1 MIVELKDNFKK
12 DLGDI
17 NKKIKINNKAY
28 FTIGSSE
35 EKIQLNAV
43 LQSIWDEKGKI
54 LQISLDLSKSE
65 LLNTSNISSIII
77 NYDILYSK
85 DTQEAFTI
93 TTDIS
98 DYISPQKNIFNIN
111 LNKFNILSE
120 IVSTI
125 TDKDIKFLE
134 KTGLDI
140 GYSIFLLEE
149 NSDNKLVTKDSFY
162 KYLYKESNK
171 NKSNNFGINYIN
183 QVGEDVSRD
192 ILYKEYKEDK
202 FFPKFIGN
210 INILDNE
217 IFIGN
222 QGGMITL
229 TGVIGYSELKVVN
242 NKITEKRVGYQDL
255 RELKCSLITDLNNYS
270 DNDPKLEIKDNR
282 IIIPSTNDDLD
293 WKFKIKVSAD
303 FINYDNSIVRCS
315 KEYTI
320 IRTKTVITNEPW
332 TLNFKEII
340 NDNYNSEYYIEEN
353 NNNGK
358 KEPVVIFKNILDTN
372 DNFIETADN
381 NINLN
386 LTAANTGISDKI
398 IEKGLEITYD
408 YLGGYEVDFIKPEE
422 LFNVFF
428 YIDLDNIKQDG
439 VNITV
444 PIKRYPKVAEEEEE
458 LDITK
463 NLENLVISNGK
474 TVDNNLDQTLWFPQI
489 VINDTDDI
497 KNYTPIIKT
506 TISCNLGE
514 EYGGIYST
522 SLYIMNEPILVSKI
536 NSRIALGNDNLLTI
550 GSNSIVLRD
559 TNYSTEGNKYS
570 GIASTS
576 GNSYSIGWKRFDET
590 NNESN
595 YWFVQ
600 DKGKHVNI
608 SPYIGSLGTGN
619 FNIKYDEDNTDENV
633 SIWRAVFGNISF
645 GYSDYIIND
654 IEKTYPD
661 FYNFPDTTSVT
672 IGILN
677 NLIFKD
683 KDNLLD
689 YKDKLGNKINDWKI
703 QILIPKKEFDLNIEQ
718 SDPRILGKKS
728 QKGLCINTKST
739 VLEVSSIF
747 PIKIKSINEFSN
759 IPSINKIISG
769 TNKYKYQVNPYK
781 IDNTT
786 TADSYSIGEISYG
799 NTNIGEK
806 INIVY
811 SNATSN
817 QIFIIPEVYNNNNEF
832 FIGTG
837 EAENQTNNNYPK
849 IENWTII
856 DYKDSIKLDRK
867 NNILVKIGSSN
878 NNNEVCY
885 VCDFYATGVI
895 TPNEDCS
902 DYVDVKATLDVKDDK
917 SKETYEVKDIVS
929 KLTIKKLWRSK
940 DNSINKFPIKSEY
953 DILGTSIITTS
964 PDLNIKCC
972 PLPPILRDKLGNI
985 LPEIFD
991 IITLPPGKY
1000 LNECELEGKIY
1011 ETILSPYNNEGEGH
1025 FGIFGFEETT
1035 NNYINGLNINWNLAE
1050 DFNDNDD
1057 FEGKIEYTIES
1068 NKQLNNKTIDQSNLI
1083 FTTTQR
1089 DELSIDGINYN
1100 RVGNGWKDFNTFKS
1114 KLNISFI
1121 KNLNQ
1126 EYFTY
1131 NNVSYSNGDLI
1142 EIDDL
1147 NLEYLKSSDENNN
1160 SYTYLR
1166 IKTPIYYK
1174 KCNRTDLTSLINIE
1188 DELKETETL
1197 TLSPKIENY
1206 VGLTTLD
1213 IANETSISK
1222 KYSTLSEFGS
1232 DFNFINISNI
1242 PIIVDMYMY
1251 NTTSTTSPP
1260 SYVIPVPKSI
1270 DNNYSYLSR
1279 FCWRNISIS
1288 IESKLSGIDKNNEI
1302 KNVINNKTINIL
1314 WKGITKYLRVKNT
1327 NDDESLLYALG
1338 TKYTHTVTYNVGG
1351 KITSLELYISPEEVF
1366 YENDN
1371 RTLTHL
1377 SLKDNLYIISNFPE
1391 GCGFDIN
1398 EENRTLTLLFPENNS
1413 FTEGKSNMFTVT
1425 YGNIK
1430 YEITITQDKVNDWK
1444 LELMNG
1450 INSTLD
1456 ISDFKSNSKVPT
1468 KENLNNPN
1476 AKVLTIHSTGYHV
1489 YLNKSNNPTEEDN
1502 ITTYQNFGIL
1512 EIKSNHNLVTDNKI
1526 KISCGYRNGDDII
1539 SYSDT
1544 AFSAIVKSTSIEK
1557 TETEDIYTHTI
1568 NLKLPTNINLN
1579 NEKPLDGYIV
1589 FNWGDQYRYVLFKQ
1603 GYLVPSIVLNNI
1615 TYRLENRVTDDNL
1628 FTGFNGFI
1636 GTESNPIELNLNNN
1650 VECTIQFLQREVE
1663 NNTMTLE
1670 TLSVISYLDEPQ
1682 NEDRYSVVTYD
1693 NDPWIIELQTNE
1705 DKYIPAS
1712 YVLKSG
1718 NNTDIQYKN
1727 RTDFP
1732 KLIHSC
1738 EVDPLYHDK
1747 VFRIKI
1753 DVALS
1758 LNRIKKFI
1766 QSREGESLDNLNNYI
1781 TTSDINS
1788 KINSPFRFSFW
1799 LQNKTNND

>member
-1 MIVELKDNFKK
+1 MIVKLEDNFKK

-17 NKKIKINNKAY
+17 NKKIKINNFFKL
-28 FTIGSSE
+28 SE
-35 EKIQLNAV
+35 KSEKYDII
-43 LQSIWDEKGKI
+43 QSIWDEDSKI
-54 LQISLDLSKSE
+54 LQITLDFTDTGID
-65 LLNTSNISSIII
+65 NNSIEEFSIK
-77 NYDILYSK
+77 YDILYSNN
-85 DTQEAFTI
+85 TNNAI
-93 TTDIS
+93 TFKLGES
-98 DYISPQKNIFNIN
+98 DYLSPEKNIFRIN
-111 LNKFNILSE
+111 LKSFPILSD

-183 QVGEDVSRD
+183 KVGEDVSRD

-242 NKITEKRVGYQDL
+242 NKIIEKRVGYQDL

-320 IRTKTVITNEPW
+320 IRTKTTITNEPW
-332 TLNFKEII
+332 TLNFEEVI
-340 NDNYNSEYYIEEN
+340 NDNYNSKYYIEEN

-386 LTAANTGISDKI
+386 LIAENTGISDKI

-408 YLGGYEVDFIKPEE
+408 YLEGYEIDFIKPEE

-439 VNITV
+439 VNITI
-444 PIKRYPKVAEEEEE
+444 PIKRYPKVTEEEEE

-474 TVDNNLDQTLWFPQI
+474 TVDNNLDQTLWFPQL

-536 NSRIALGNDNLLTI
+536 NSRIALGSNGTLFI
-550 GSNSIVLRD
+550 GSNSIELSD
-559 TNYSTEGNKYS
+559 TNLDSEGSIYS
-570 GIASTS
+570 GTASIS

-608 SPYIGSLGTGN
+608 SPNIGVLGTGN
-619 FNIKYDEDNTDENV
+619 SSLDYGDSTERDV
-633 SIWRAVFGNISF
+633 STWEAKKLGNISF

-654 IEKTYPD
+654 IEKTYPK

-683 KDNLLD
+683 KDNLLV

-703 QILIPKKEFDLNIEQ
+703 QILIPKKKFDLNIEQ
-718 SDPRILGKKS
+718 SKPRILGEKS
-728 QKGLCINTKST
+728 QIGLCKDTEST
-739 VLEVSSIF
+739 ILKISSIF

-759 IPSINKIISG
+759 IPPINKIISG

-786 TADSYSIGEISYG
+786 TAEYYYYSIGEISYG
-799 NTNIGEK
+799 NTGER
-806 INIVY
+806 IEIEY
-811 SNATSN
+811 SNADSN
-817 QIFIIPEVYNNNNEF
+817 QIFIIPDVYNNNNEF
-832 FIGTG
+832 FIGTSTG
-837 EAENQTNNNYPK
+837 VNEDQTTNNYPK
-849 IENWTII
+849 IENWTIV

-867 NNILVKIGSSN
+867 NNILVKIGSDNS
-878 NNNEVCY
+878 NNEVSY

-895 TPNEDCS
+895 TPKKNYSNYIEA
-902 DYVDVKATLDVKDDK
+902 VLEVNDDE

-929 KLTIKKLWRSK
+929 RLTIKKFWGNG
-940 DNSINKFPIKSEY
+940 NSIYKFPIESN
-953 DILGTSIITTS
+953 ILGEEETSIITTN

-1000 LNECELEGKIY
+1000 LNECELEDQVY
-1011 ETILSPYNNEGEGH
+1011 ETILSPYNKNH
-1025 FGIFGFEETT
+1025 FGIFDFKKIT
-1035 NNYINGLNINWNLAE
+1035 NNYIKGLNIKWENPAE
-1050 DFNDNDD
+1050 NFSDDD

-1083 FTTTQR
+1083 FTTTQK
-1089 DELSIDGINYN
+1089 DELIIGNTKYN
-1100 RVGNGWKDFNTFKS
+1100 HVGNGWENFNTFES
-1114 KLNISFI
+1114 KINISFI

-1131 NNVSYSNGDLI
+1131 NDISYSNGDLI

-1147 NLEYLKSSDENNN
+1147 NLEYFESSDN

-1166 IKTPIYYK
+1166 LKTPIYYK
-1174 KCNRTDLTSLINIE
+1174 KCNRTNLTDLINE
-1188 DELKETETL
+1188 ELELEKTL
-1197 TLSPKIENY
+1197 RLSPKIENY

-1213 IANETSISK
+1213 IANKTNISK
-1222 KYSTLSEFGS
+1222 KYSKLSEFGS

-1270 DNNYSYLSR
+1270 DDNYSYLSR
-1279 FCWRNISIS
+1279 FCWRNIDIIVKSIL
-1288 IESKLSGIDKNNEI
+1288 SKDVTND
-1302 KNVINNKTINIL
+1302 KTIKIL
-1314 WKGITKYLRVKNT
+1314 WKGITKYLKVNV
-1327 NDDESLLYALG
+1327 NNQSLLLYALG
-1338 TKYTHTVTYNVGG
+1338 TKYTHEVTYNVEG

-1366 YENDN
+1366 YEDDK
-1371 RTLTHL
+1371 RKLTSL
-1377 SLKDNLYIISNFPE
+1377 SLKDNLYIPNPPK

-1430 YEITITQDKVNDWK
+1430 YEITIIQDKVNDWR

-1456 ISDFKSNSKVPT
+1456 ISDFKLEYKVPDIDD
-1468 KENLNNPN
+1468 LNKSN

-1489 YLNKSNNPTEEDN
+1489 YLNKSDNPTEEDN

-1539 SYSDT
+1539 SYNDT
-1544 AFSAIVKSTSIEK
+1544 AFSAIVKSTKTEEEEIVKEGK
-1557 TETEDIYTHTI
+1557 TETEVIYTHTI

-1589 FNWGDQYRYVLFKQ
+1589 FNWGNQYRYVLFKQ

-1615 TYRLENRVTDDNL
+1615 TYRLENRVDDKL

-1693 NDPWIIELQTNE
+1693 NDPWIIELQTSEN
-1705 DKYIPAS
+1705 KYIPTS

-1738 EVDPLYHDK
+1738 EVNPLYHDK

>member
-1 MIVELKDNFKK
+1 MIVNLEDNFKK

-17 NKKIKINNKAY
+17 NKKVKINNFFKL
-28 FTIGSSE
+28 SE
-35 EKIQLNAV
+35 ESKKYDII
-43 LQSIWDEKGKI
+43 QSIWDEDNKI
-54 LQISLDLSKSE
+54 LQITLDFTDTGIDNK
-65 LLNTSNISSIII
+65 NIEEFSIY
-77 NYDILYSK
+77 YDILYSNNTNK
-85 DTQEAFTI
+85 AI
-93 TTDIS
+93 TFKLEEN
-98 DYISPQKNIFNIN
+98 DYLSPKKNIFRIN
-111 LNKFNILSE
+111 LKSFAILSD

-149 NSDNKLVTKDSFY
+149 NSDNKLVTKNSFY

-183 QVGEDVSRD
+183 RIGEDVSRD
-192 ILYKEYKEDK
+192 ILYKEYKKDK

-210 INILDNE
+210 INILDND

-222 QGGMITL
+222 QGGTITL

-255 RELKCSLITDLNNYS
+255 RELKYSLITDLNNYS

-303 FINYDNSIVRCS
+303 FINYDNSIVCCS

-320 IRTKTVITNEPW
+320 IRTKTIITNEPW
-332 TLNFKEII
+332 TLNFEEVID
-340 NDNYNSEYYIEEN
+340 DNYNSKYYIEENN

-358 KEPVVIFKNILDTN
+358 KEPVVIFKNILDTD

-408 YLGGYEVDFIKPEE
+408 YLGGYEIDFIKPEE

-444 PIKRYPKVAEEEEE
+444 PIKRYPKIAEEGE

-463 NLENLVISNGK
+463 NLENLVISDGK
-474 TVDNNLDQTLWFPQI
+474 TVDNNIDQTLWFPQL
-489 VINDTDDI
+489 VINDTDDV

-536 NSRIALGNDNLLTI
+536 NSRITLGIDDLLTI

-559 TNYSTEGNKYS
+559 TNYSTENNKYS
-570 GIASTS
+570 GTASIS
-576 GNSYSIGWKRFDET
+576 GKSYSIGWRRFDET

-595 YWFVQ
+595 CWFVQ

-608 SPYIGSLGTGN
+608 LPNIGFLGTGN
-619 FNIKYDEDNTDENV
+619 SSLVYEDKTESNV
-633 SIWRAVFGNISF
+633 STWEAKFGTISF

-654 IEKTYPD
+654 IEKIYPD
-661 FYNFPDTTSVT
+661 FYDFPDTTSVT

-683 KDNLLD
+683 KDNLRV

-703 QILIPKKEFDLNIEQ
+703 QILIPKKKFDLDIEQ
-718 SDPRILGKKS
+718 SEPRILGEKS
-728 QKGLCINTKST
+728 QTGLCTDLEKA

-747 PIKIKSINEFSN
+747 PIKIESMNEFSN
-759 IPSINKIISG
+759 IPNKIISG
-769 TNKYKYQVNPYK
+769 TNKYKYQVNPY
-781 IDNTT
+781 NPT
-786 TADSYSIGEISYG
+786 TADSYSIGKISYD
-799 NTNIGEK
+799 NNNIEK
-806 INIVY
+806 EIKIEY
-811 SNATSN
+811 SNVDST
-817 QIFIIPEVYNNNNEF
+817 QIFIIPDVNNNNEF

-837 EAENQTNNNYPK
+837 ENKTTNDYPK
-849 IENWTII
+849 IENWTIV

-867 NNILVKIGSSN
+867 NNILVKIGSD
-878 NNNEVCY
+878 NNNEVYY

-895 TPNEDCS
+895 TPKENYS
-902 DYVDVKATLDVKDDK
+902 DYVEAILDVKDDK

-929 KLTIKKLWRSK
+929 RLTIKKFWGNGN
-940 DNSINKFPIKSEY
+940 NSINKFPIES
-953 DILGTSIITTS
+953 DILETSIITTT

-1000 LNECELEGKIY
+1000 LNECELEGQVY
-1011 ETILSPYNNEGEGH
+1011 ETILSPYDENH
-1025 FGIFGFEETT
+1025 FGIFDFKKTT
-1035 NNYINGLNINWNLAE
+1035 NNYIKDLNINWINPDE
-1050 DFNDNDD
+1050 DYSDNND
-1057 FEGKIEYTIES
+1057 FEGEIKYTIES
-1068 NKQLNNKTIDQSNLI
+1068 NKQLNNETIDQSNLI
-1083 FTTTQR
+1083 FTTTQK
-1089 DELSIDGINYN
+1089 DELNINGIKYN
-1100 RVGNGWKDFNTFKS
+1100 HVGNGWIDFNTFES

-1131 NNVSYSNGDLI
+1131 NDVSYNNGDLI

-1147 NLEYLKSSDENNN
+1147 NVEYHESLDKNNN
-1160 SYTYLR
+1160 SYTYIRL
-1166 IKTPIYYK
+1166 KTPIYYK
-1174 KCNRTDLTSLINIE
+1174 KCNRTDLTSLTNSE
-1188 DELKETETL
+1188 KELEEIK

-1206 VGLTTLD
+1206 VGSTTLYL
-1213 IANETSISK
+1213 AQENSINK
-1222 KYSTLSEFGS
+1222 NYSTLSELKENNS
-1232 DFNFINISNI
+1232 SFNFINISNI
-1242 PIIVDMYMY
+1242 PIIIDMYLYNTY
-1251 NTTSTTSPP
+1251 NTTQTSSP
-1260 SYVIPVPKSI
+1260 YVIPEN
-1270 DNNYSYLSR
+1270 DDYLSKL
-1279 FCWRNISIS
+1279 CWRNINISVESI
-1288 IESKLSGIDKNNEI
+1288 LSGKDKNNEA
-1302 KNVINNKTINIL
+1302 KNITNNKTINIL
-1314 WKGITKYLRVKNT
+1314 WKGITKYLKVKNIDN
-1327 NDDESLLYALG
+1327 NDQYQLLYALG
-1338 TKYTHTVTYNVGG
+1338 TECTHKVTYNVGG
-1351 KITSLELYISPEEVF
+1351 KITSLELYISPVEV
-1366 YENDN
+1366 YNDGK
-1371 RTLTHL
+1371 RELTPL
-1377 SLKDNLYIISNFPE
+1377 SLKDNLYIPNTPN
-1391 GCGFDIN
+1391 GCGFDIDEDN
-1398 EENRTLTLLFPENNS
+1398 KTLTLLFPENNS
-1413 FTEGKSNMFTVT
+1413 FDAEKSNIFTVI

-1430 YEITITQDKVNDWK
+1430 YEITIIQAKVNPWK
-1444 LELMNG
+1444 LELKNG
-1450 INSTLD
+1450 IDSTLE
-1456 ISDFKSNSKVPT
+1456 ISDFKSEGEVPVL
-1468 KENLNNPN
+1468 NDLNNLN
-1476 AKVLTIHSTGYHV
+1476 AKVLTIHSTGYHI
-1489 YLNKSNNPTEEDN
+1489 YLNKSDNPTEENN

-1512 EIKSNHNLVTDNKI
+1512 EIKSNHNLVIDNKI

-1557 TETEDIYTHTI
+1557 IGTEDIYTHTI

-1579 NEKPLDGYIV
+1579 SEKPLDGYIV

-1615 TYRLENRVTDDNL
+1615 TYRLENRVINDNKL

-1682 NEDRYSVVTYD
+1682 NENRYSVVTYN
-1693 NDPWIIELQTNE
+1693 NDPWIIELQTSE
-1705 DKYIPAS
+1705 KKYIPAS

-1753 DVALS
+1753 DVTLS

-1766 QSREGESLDNLNNYI
+1766 QSREGESLDNINNYI

>member
-1 MIVELKDNFKK
+1 MIVKLEDNFKK

-17 NKKIKINNKAY
+17 NKKIKINNFFKL
-28 FTIGSSE
+28 SE
-35 EKIQLNAV
+35 KSEKYDII
-43 LQSIWDEKGKI
+43 QSIWDEDSKI
-54 LQISLDLSKSE
+54 LQITLDFTDTGID
-65 LLNTSNISSIII
+65 NNSIKEFSIK
-77 NYDILYSK
+77 YDILYSNNTN
-85 DTQEAFTI
+85 DAI
-93 TTDIS
+93 TFKIGES
-98 DYISPQKNIFNIN
+98 DYLSPEKNIFRIN
-111 LNKFNILSE
+111 LKSFTILSD

-242 NKITEKRVGYQDL
+242 NKIIEKRVGYQDL

-303 FINYDNSIVRCS
+303 FINYDNSIVCCS

-320 IRTKTVITNEPW
+320 IRTKTTITNEPW
-332 TLNFKEII
+332 TLNFEEVI
-340 NDNYNSEYYIEEN
+340 NDNYNSKYYIEEN

-381 NINLN
+381 NINLD
-386 LTAANTGISDKI
+386 LTAVNTGISDKI

-408 YLGGYEVDFIKPEE
+408 YLEGYEIDFIKPEE

-439 VNITV
+439 VNITI
-444 PIKRYPKVAEEEEE
+444 PIKRYPKVAEEEGE

-463 NLENLVISNGK
+463 NLENLVISDGK
-474 TVDNNLDQTLWFPQI
+474 TVDNNLDQTLWFPQL

-522 SLYIMNEPILVSKI
+522 NLYIMNEPILVSKI
-536 NSRIALGNDNLLTI
+536 NSRIALGNNETLII
-550 GSNSIVLRD
+550 GSNSIELKD
-559 TNYSTEGNKYS
+559 TNSDSGDIYS
-570 GIASTS
+570 GTASIS
-576 GNSYSIGWKRFDET
+576 GKSYSIGWKKFDET

-595 YWFVQ
+595 CWFVQ

-608 SPYIGSLGTGN
+608 LPNIGFLETSTSSLKYGDSTERDVSTWEAKFGT
-619 FNIKYDEDNTDENV
+619 
-633 SIWRAVFGNISF
+633 ISF

-654 IEKTYPD
+654 IEKTYPE
-661 FYNFPDTTSVT
+661 FYDFPDTTSVT

-683 KDNLLD
+683 KDNLRV

-703 QILIPKKEFDLNIEQ
+703 QILIPKKKFDLDIEQ
-718 SDPRILGKKS
+718 SEPIILGKKS
-728 QKGLCINTKST
+728 QTGLCTDTEKT

-747 PIKIKSINEFSN
+747 PIKIESEDEFSN
-759 IPSINKIISG
+759 IPKNKIISG
-769 TNKYKYQVNPYK
+769 TNKYKYQINPY
-781 IDNTT
+781 NPPTT
-786 TADSYSIGEISYG
+786 DDSYSIGKISYKNG
-799 NTNIGEK
+799 DRTIEEE
-806 INIVY
+806 INIEY
-811 SNATSN
+811 ENAEN

-837 EAENQTNNNYPK
+837 ENKTTNNYPK
-849 IENWTII
+849 LENWTIV

-867 NNILVKIGSSN
+867 NNILVKIGSDN
-878 NNNEVCY
+878 NNNEVSY

-902 DYVDVKATLDVKDDK
+902 NYVDVKATLDVKDDK

-929 KLTIKKLWRSK
+929 KLTIKKLWWSK
-940 DNSINKFPIKSEY
+940 NNSINKFPIKSEY

-964 PDLNIKCC
+964 PDLNIKHC

-1000 LNECELEGKIY
+1000 LNECELEDQVY
-1011 ETILSPYNNEGEGH
+1011 ETILSPYNENY
-1025 FGIFGFEETT
+1025 FGIFEFKKTT
-1035 NNYINGLNINWNLAE
+1035 NNYIKGLNINWIKPNEE
-1050 DFNDNDD
+1050 DYSDGNGNGND
-1057 FEGKIEYTIES
+1057 FEGEIKYTIES
-1068 NKQLNNKTIDQSNLI
+1068 SKQLNNKTIDQSNLV
-1083 FTTTQR
+1083 FTTTQK
-1089 DELSIDGINYN
+1089 DELSIDGVKYN
-1100 RVGNGWKDFNTFKS
+1100 HVGNGWEDFNTFES

-1121 KNLNQ
+1121 KNLDQ

-1131 NNVSYSNGDLI
+1131 NDISYNNEDLI

-1147 NLEYLKSSDENNN
+1147 NVEHLESLDK

-1166 IKTPIYYK
+1166 LKTPIYYK
-1174 KCNRTDLTSLINIE
+1174 KCNRTDLIE
-1188 DELKETETL
+1188 LTNSEKELEKIK

-1206 VGLTTLD
+1206 VGLTTLG

-1222 KYSTLSEFGS
+1222 NYRTLSEFGS

-1242 PIIVDMYMY
+1242 PIIVDMYLY
-1251 NTTSTTSPP
+1251 NITTQTPL
-1260 SYVIPVPKSI
+1260 YVIPEN
-1270 DNNYSYLSR
+1270 DDYLSKL
-1279 FCWRNISIS
+1279 CWRNISIS
-1288 IESKLSGIDKNNEI
+1288 VKSTLSGKDKNDDEVTI
-1302 KNVINNKTINIL
+1302 EKDKTIKVL
-1314 WKGITKYLRVKNT
+1314 WKGITKYLKVKVKDT
-1327 NDDESLLYALG
+1327 AGKEQLQSQLLYALG
-1338 TKYTHTVTYNVGG
+1338 TKYTHEVTYNVEG
-1351 KITSLELYISPEEVF
+1351 KTTSLELYISPEEVF
-1366 YENDN
+1366 YEDDK
-1371 RTLTHL
+1371 RKLTSI
-1377 SLKDNLYIISNFPE
+1377 SLKDNLYIPNPPD

-1413 FTEGKSNMFTVT
+1413 FTEEKSNMFTVI

-1430 YEITITQDKVNDWK
+1430 YEITIKQAEVNPWE
-1444 LELMNG
+1444 LELING
-1450 INSTLD
+1450 INSTLKISGFKLEDEVPD
-1456 ISDFKSNSKVPT
+1456 IDD
-1468 KENLNNPN
+1468 LNNSN

-1489 YLNKSNNPTEEDN
+1489 YLNKSDNPTEEDN

-1539 SYSDT
+1539 SYNDT
-1544 AFSAIVKSTSIEK
+1544 AFSAIVKSTKTEEKEIVKEGK
-1557 TETEDIYTHTI
+1557 TETEVIYTHTI

-1670 TLSVISYLDEPQ
+1670 TLPVISYLDEPQ

-1693 NDPWIIELQTNE
+1693 NDPWIIELQISE

-1738 EVDPLYHDK
+1738 EVNPLYHDK